1 MVCSRSDGSKKLF
14 VLQFFQKTTAAG
26 RLELGDAMHAMQRVL
41 AVVYAGGGGGAPF
54 GESICINSCRLRARA
69 TVTALRESK
78 DF

>member
-1 MVCSRSDGSKKLF
+1 M
-14 VLQFFQKTTAAG
+14 FQKNCLFYKFFKKRQQRG

-69 TVTALRESK
+69 TVTAIRESK